1 MATRKKKTK
10 PSLDDKLSILKSKHG
25 VHHFTDNTSYTEVER
40 IPSGLFSVDHAT
52 GGGVPL
58 GKIVEMFGPES
69 SGKTSMAMH
78 FAAQA
83 QRQGKL
89 VCYIDS
95 EIGFNYDFANQV
107 GLDTSPDKFVL
118 VQPQYGEEALDICLE
133 MMDVENMGVI
143 VIDSIPALVPRAVV
157 EGDVGDS
164 HIGLLARM
172 LSQFCP
178 MIIKKLDEAKCS
190 VIFINQIREK
200 IGVMFGSPET
210 TPGGRAM
217 KFYSAMRVR
226 MKKKKLI
233 EQDGEPIGIRAEM
246 NVVKNK
252 TAPPSRKAEYEL
264 FFETGFSKE
273 SDLLEAALEKGVCTK
288 KGSWLF
294 YNKTEKEQVQLGQGS
309 LAVIKLLGD
318 NPELFEEIWKK
329 VEDSLLT

>member
-1 MATRKKKTK
+1 
-10 PSLDDKLSILKSKHG
+10 
-25 VHHFTDNTSYTEVER
+25 
-40 IPSGLFSVDHAT
+40 
-52 GGGVPL
+52 
-58 GKIVEMFGPES
+58 
-69 SGKTSMAMH
+69 
-78 FAAQA
+78 
-83 QRQGKL
+83 
-89 VCYIDS
+89 
-95 EIGFNYDFANQV
+95 
-107 GLDTSPDKFVL
+107 
-118 VQPQYGEEALDICLE
+118 
-133 MMDVENMGVI
+133 
-143 VIDSIPALVPRAVV
+143 
-157 EGDVGDS
+157 
-164 HIGLLARM
+164 
-172 LSQFCP
+172 
-178 MIIKKLDEAKCS
+178 
-190 VIFINQIREK
+190 
-200 IGVMFGSPET
+200 MFGSPET